1 MGVNPKLAA
10 LHVRHPI
17 IQAPMAG
24 VSTPALAAAVSNAG
38 GLGSLGAGAGG
49 AAKMAE
55 MIRATRALTSAPF
68 NVNVFCHRP
77 AHRDEASEQVWT
89 AHMRPLFEEVGA
101 APPGAL
107 QEPYRSF
114 LEDPDSFDVLCRE
127 RPAVV
132 SFHFGLP
139 PDDWIVR
146 LHALGISLLACVT
159 SLEEGLQAQQAGID
173 MVIAQGVEAGGH
185 RGCFDA
191 DRDDAGLS
199 MAVLVRLLV
208 SRLRIPVIAAG
219 GIMDG
224 RAVRAALDLGAVAAQ
239 LGTAFVLCPESSA
252 NAAYREA
259 LQGPAALS
267 TRMTR
272 AISGRPA
279 RGIVNRLVRH
289 AESDPLLRPPAYP
302 VTYDL
307 TRKLIAAAPRMHDFA
322 VQWAGQGAPLARAM
336 PAAQLLQTL
345 LDECAA

>member
-1 MGVNPKLAA
+1 MGMNPKLAP
-10 LHVRHPI
+10 LQSRHPI

-38 GLGSLGAGAGG
+38 GLGSLGAGSSG
-49 AAKMAE
+49 AAKMTE
-55 MIRATRALTSAPF
+55 MIRATRELTSAPF
-68 NVNVFCHRP
+68 NVNVFCHQP
-77 AHRDEASEQVWT
+77 ARRDSALESAWIQ
-89 AHMRPLFEEVGA
+89 HMRPLFDEVGA
-101 APPGAL
+101 APPERL
-107 QEPYRSF
+107 QENYRSF
-114 LEDPDSFDVLCRE
+114 LEDPESFDVLCRE

-139 PDDWIVR
+139 PAPWIAR
-146 LHALGISLLACVT
+146 LHALGITLLASVT
-159 SLEEGLQAQQAGID
+159 SLDEGLQAQAAGMH

-191 DRDDAGLS
+191 DRHDAELS
-199 MAVLVRLLV
+199 MAVLVRLLAN
-208 SRLRIPVIAAG
+208 RLRIPVIAAG

-224 RAVRAALDLGAVAAQ
+224 QAIRAALDLGAVAAQ

-259 LQGPAALS
+259 LKSPAAMS
-267 TRMTR
+267 TRMTC

-289 AESDPLLRPPAYP
+289 GESHPLQRVPAYP

-307 TRKLIAAAPRMHDFA
+307 TRKLIAAAPQRHDLA
-322 VQWAGQGAPLARAM
+322 VQWAGQGAPLAREM
-336 PAAQLLQTL
+336 PAAHLLHKL
-345 LDECAA
+345 LDECGT